1 MKYNFRVANA
11 TKSENEQKIKDIESD
26 LLGILEAD
34 GVSGLKAEP
43 KFQARMAK
51 LIREVVVDEFS
62 MTDPT
67 PIFTERR
74 SGTLGDTVEFER
86 LISTLRV
93 VKYSPQSHPL
103 VFTPRKAKYTI
114 TTAMHELAFYL
125 PLFQILTRQHSVSE
139 YTTMAAEALTRH
151 YVNLTLTAINAA
163 CAQGALDMK
172 GRALRTVQTTGQV
185 DVQKASLDAAIRRLG
200 SYNPGQLTIFGSRW
214 ALDPIFDIAA
224 SVGGDDLKSELVQRG
239 MIGRYR
245 GAKLVALEDDYNE
258 YLGGF
263 TKVAGM
269 DWERLVFV
277 ATPTPGAVLLERDLS
292 PLQWEELDSEKATFR
307 TGIRMDHGIM
317 VHKPQNYH
325 VIQLAAS

>member
-11 TKSENEQKIKDIESD
+11 TKSENETRLDKIQND
-26 LLGILEAD
+26 LMGLLEED
-34 GVSGLKAEP
+34 GVSSLKAEP

-51 LIREVVVDEFS
+51 LLREVVIDEFS

-86 LISTLRV
+86 LIPTLRV

-103 VFTPRKAKYTI
+103 VFTPRKTKYTI

-125 PLFQILTRQHSVSE
+125 PLFQIMTRQHSVGE
-139 YTTMAAEALTRH
+139 YATMAAEALTRH
-151 YVNLTLTAINAA
+151 YVDLTLTAIDKA
-163 CAQGALDMK
+163 CASGTTDIK
-172 GRALRTVQTTGQV
+172 GRALRTVQTSGQV
-185 DVQKASLDAAIRRLG
+185 DIQKASLDAAIRRMG
-200 SYNPGQLTIFGSRW
+200 AFSSGQLTIFGSRW

-224 SVGGDDLKSELVQRG
+224 SAGGDDLKSELVMRG
-239 MIGRYR
+239 EIGRYR
-245 GAKLVALEDDYNE
+245 GAKMVALKDDYNE

-263 TKVAGM
+263 TKVNGV
-269 DWERLVFV
+269 DWERLVFI
-277 ATPTPGAVLLERDLS
+277 AMPEPGAILLERDLS
-292 PLQWEELDSEKATFR
+292 ALNWDDLDAEKALFR
-307 TGIRMDHGIM
+307 TGVRMDHGIM